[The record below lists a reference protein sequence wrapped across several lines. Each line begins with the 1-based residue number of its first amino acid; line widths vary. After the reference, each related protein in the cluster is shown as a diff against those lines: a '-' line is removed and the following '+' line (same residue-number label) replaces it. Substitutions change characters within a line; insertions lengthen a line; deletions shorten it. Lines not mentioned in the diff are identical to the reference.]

1 MKYVCKR
8 ENALA
13 FVICAGTTFIA
24 FGLAALGIVFE
35 GLFRV
40 FELISMLLLFYT
52 AGLFQKHVISS
63 YEYILD
69 GEDELLSYNRI
80 TVVRAA
86 SQKKT
91 SLVCTSLKF
100 LTYAL
105 PEKDAKGLKKEL
117 KKKYGK
123 IKILSFCT
131 DIRPKNRAVLVFEYE
146 NECVLM
152 RLQCGE
158 DFISEIEKR
167 AGV

>member
-1 MKYVCKR
+1 MKYVSKR

-13 FVICAGTTFIA
+13 FVICVGTTFIA
-24 FGLAALGIVFE
+24 FILAALGIVFKE
-35 GLFRV
+35 YLRL
-40 FELISMLLLFYT
+40 FELASMLMLFFT
-52 AGLFQKHVISS
+52 ISIFQKHVISS

-69 GEDELLSYNRI
+69 SEDELVFYNRI
-80 TVVRAA
+80 TVIRAA
-86 SQKKT
+86 AKKKT

-100 LTYAL
+100 LTNAL
-105 PEKDAKGLKKEL
+105 PEKEAKSLKKEL

-123 IKILSFCT
+123 IKTLSFCT
-131 DIRPKNRAVLVFEYE
+131 DIKGKKRAILVFEYE

-152 RLQCGE
+152 RLQCDG